1 MRKSKQGY
9 VHEHPFDATD
19 VKDLP
24 MAIANPI
31 SVFDNTN
38 GRNDGQVIL
47 TELKK
52 EDRNFIVAIQTEN
65 QNRKSGVV
73 LKVNKIVTLFPKDAR
88 GVINWFNQG
97 KATNID
103 KEKAL
108 HFIEALQNHS
118 GTTITD
124 EELKS
129 AANIINSFETTKEN
143 GEKVDVDGTKFSLK
157 DEEYLKA
164 VEDGNM
170 EKAQKMVNEAADAA
184 GYSTD
189 SSYQGTSAFNGAAP
203 WGNGYFLTKDERKE
217 AWDNG
222 EFEGE
227 STLGDYINDDIDG
240 GNLEEL
246 TNAAS
251 YRAAD
256 PMRKEAIDNVR
267 NAIQKKAK
275 TITMYRSVPS
285 DVKEGSFRMVTGLLQ
300 VVLMLLIMQ
309 NCMDGVTITTSSN
322 KKFLLMMCGL
332 MATILQNGAMVV
344 RKIISMIQ
352 TSPIRTA
359 RTTKSC
365 LMPLPMMIMVM

>member
-1 MRKSKQGY
+1 M
-9 VHEHPFDATD
+9 
-19 VKDLP
+19 
-24 MAIANPI
+24 
-31 SVFDNTN
+31 
-38 GRNDGQVIL
+38 
-47 TELKK
+47 
-52 EDRNFIVAIQTEN
+52 
-65 QNRKSGVV
+65 
-73 LKVNKIVTLFPKDAR
+73 KVNKIVTLFPKDAR

-129 AANIINSFETTKEN
+129 AANIINSFETTKKN

-285 DVKEGSFRMVTGLLQ
+285 DVKEGSFRNGDWVTPSRAYAVDNAKLHGWGDDY
-300 VVLMLLIMQ
+300 
-309 NCMDGVTITTSSN
+309 N
-322 KKFLLMMCGL
+322 
-332 MATILQNGAMVV
+332 
-344 RKIISMIQ
+344 IIEQ
-352 TSPIRTA
+352 KVP
-359 RTTKSC
+359 
-365 LMPLPMMIMVM
+365 VDDV